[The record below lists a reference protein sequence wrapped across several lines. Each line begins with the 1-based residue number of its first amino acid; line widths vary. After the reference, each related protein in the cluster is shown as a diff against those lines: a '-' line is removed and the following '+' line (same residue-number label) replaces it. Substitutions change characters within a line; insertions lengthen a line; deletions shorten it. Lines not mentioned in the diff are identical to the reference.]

1 MDALR
6 EYKAEILEAHRH
18 GLNIHR
24 IAEIFRE
31 RGVDISKIHLMRAIR
46 RFIEE
51 EERVGGRSSVGQGAS
66 SAKETKSKTTYHV
79 VEQPSAVVREEEFC

>member
-1 MDALR
+1 MILNLIAELPFLYHNLKNSR
-6 EYKAEILEAHRH
+6 NKAEIVEAHRH
-18 GLNIHR
+18 GLNVHR

-51 EERVGGRSSVGQGAS
+51 EGRAGEGLV
-66 SAKETKSKTTYHV
+66 KSEK
-79 VEQPSAVVREEEFC
+79 